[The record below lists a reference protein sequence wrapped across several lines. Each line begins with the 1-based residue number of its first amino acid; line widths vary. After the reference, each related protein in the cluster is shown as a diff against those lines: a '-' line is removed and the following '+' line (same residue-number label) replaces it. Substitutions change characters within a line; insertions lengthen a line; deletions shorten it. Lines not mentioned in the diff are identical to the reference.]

1 MDGDWGE
8 EEGVKSRGGEG
19 ARGMCGMGEKRGRFG
34 GRERLEIKSP
44 AARHAAEGMR
54 SCAHMARCN
63 LRRMRMK
70 KSKTTRENKKLDG
83 PDICKAFRRYRS
95 ISWPFAGLHDKE
107 GKEFVCC
114 EVLISAKHKREG

>member
-1 MDGDWGE
+1 
-8 EEGVKSRGGEG
+8 
-19 ARGMCGMGEKRGRFG
+19 
-34 GRERLEIKSP
+34 
-44 AARHAAEGMR
+44 
-54 SCAHMARCN
+54 
-63 LRRMRMK
+63 MK

-83 PDICKAFRRYRS
+83 PGICKAFRRYRS